1 MKKLKFLNYYYLRL
15 ISLVDALINAKKFIA
30 KMKGL
35 DLELS
40 GRPLIDY
47 LDFTPLKTEETPQ
60 DYLLFIDFI
69 SGLYNQNRV
78 KFKVKVNKETGNIE
92 DIEKVDEE

>member
-1 MKKLKFLNYYYLRL
+1 MITLEN
-15 ISLVDALINAKKFIA
+15 ALINAKKFIA

-47 LDFTPLKTEETPQ
+47 LDFTPLKTEETPE

-69 SGLYNQNRV
+69 SGLFNQERV
-78 KFKVKVNKETGNIE
+78 KFKIKVNKETGNVE
-92 DIEKVDEE
+92 DIEKINQE

>member
-1 MKKLKFLNYYYLRL
+1 MITLE
-15 ISLVDALINAKKFIA
+15 DALINAKKFIA

-69 SGLYNQNRV
+69 SGLFNQNRV
-78 KFKVKVNKETGNIE
+78 KFKVKVNKETGNVE
-92 DIEKVDEE
+92 DIEKINEE

>member
-1 MKKLKFLNYYYLRL
+1 MKKLKFLNYLYLL
-15 ISLVDALINAKKFIA
+15 MITLEDALINAKKFIA

-69 SGLYNQNRV
+69 SGLFNQNRV
-78 KFKVKVNKETGNIE
+78 KFKVKVNKETGNVE
-92 DIEKVDEE
+92 DIEKINEE

>member
-1 MKKLKFLNYYYLRL
+1 MITLEN
-15 ISLVDALINAKKFIA
+15 ALINAKKFIA

-47 LDFTPLKTEETPQ
+47 LDFTPLKTEETPE

-69 SGLYNQNRV
+69 SGLYNQKRV
-78 KFKVKVNKETGNIE
+78 KFKVKVNKETGNVE
-92 DIEKVDEE
+92 DIEKINQE

>member
-1 MKKLKFLNYYYLRL
+1 MATLEK
-15 ISLVDALINAKKFIA
+15 ALTTAKSFIA

-35 DLELS
+35 DIELN

-60 DYLLFIDFI
+60 HYLLFVEFI

-78 KFKVKVNKETGNIE
+78 QFKIKVNKETEEVE
-92 DIEKVDEE
+92 DIEKIDKE

>member
-1 MKKLKFLNYYYLRL
+1 MKKLIFLNYLYYHMITLE
-15 ISLVDALINAKKFIA
+15 DALINAKRFIA

-60 DYLLFIDFI
+60 DYLLFIEFI
-69 SGLYNQNRV
+69 SSLFNQNRV
-78 KFKVKVNKETGNIE
+78 KFKVKVNKETGNVE
-92 DIEKVDEE
+92 DIEKINQE